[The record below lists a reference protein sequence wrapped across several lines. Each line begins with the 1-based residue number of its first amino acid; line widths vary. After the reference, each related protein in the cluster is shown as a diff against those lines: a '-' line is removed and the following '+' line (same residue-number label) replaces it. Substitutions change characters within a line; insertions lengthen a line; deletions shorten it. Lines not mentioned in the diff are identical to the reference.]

1 MITEL
6 NWDNKVVNNWT
17 KWNFKENESDQILII
32 SKKLKIILILFF
44 IIFLILINLK
54 IIEVLSLAEGKI
66 IPQGRIKYVQHLE
79 GGIVE
84 QILTKE
90 GAKVAINEP
99 LVVLSKKKAS
109 SEFEEINSRLK
120 SIELSILRVESQKQS
135 KKSIVI
141 PDDKKKIFD
150 DDLIKSENELFE
162 SRRKAINSEIKS
174 KKASIDKANKN
185 LKNLNKRLKLVKEQ
199 EAISQKLLEVEAT
212 NRLKHLEIL
221 RERQEVEGSI
231 DEQQSIIDL
240 SKNDLEKVRNNYLEE
255 LNIEL
260 SQYKKQKEELNKR
273 IEKYSDSLNRT
284 ILKSPVSGTVKLIS
298 VNSKGAIVAPGVTV
312 VEIVPENEKLIIE
325 AKLPLSEIGYVD
337 KDLEAKIRLNTAEGS
352 RFRSIKGKV
361 VFVGADRISGKDEEG
376 FYLVKVETSE
386 NSFSRSNEEYKLF
399 SGVPV
404 MVGIITG
411 KRSFLDYFLTPFM
424 KNATFALSER

>member
-1 MITEL
+1 MTEK
-6 NWDNKVVNNWT
+6 WV
-17 KWNFKENESDQILII
+17 KWNLFKNDEKPKNVI
-32 SKKLKIILILFF
+32 SKRLKVSLILFSL
-44 IIFLILINLK
+44 IFLLLVNLK
-54 IIEVLSLAEGKI
+54 IIEVLSLADGKI

-84 QILTKE
+84 EILISE
-90 GAKVAINEP
+90 GEKVEINQP
-99 LVVLSKKKAS
+99 LVVLSKEKAS

-120 SIELSILRVESQKQS
+120 SIDLSILRVNSEINSNN
-135 KKSIVI
+135 SIEI
-141 PDDKKKIFD
+141 PENKNNLFD
-150 DDLIKSENELFE
+150 EELVKSENELFQ

-185 LKNLNKRLKLVKEQ
+185 LKNLKKRLKIVKEQ
-199 EAISQKLLEVEAT
+199 EDISQKLLEVEAT

-240 SKNDLEKVRNNYLEE
+240 SKNDLEKVKNNYIEE

-260 SQYKKQKEELNKR
+260 SQYRKEKEELNKR
-273 IEKYSDSLNRT
+273 IQKYSDSLNRT
-284 ILKSPVSGTVKLIS
+284 VLKSPVSGTVKLVS

-325 AKLPLSEIGYVD
+325 AKLPLSEIGYV
-337 KDLEAKIRLNTAEGS
+337 KKNLEAKIRLNTPEGS

-361 VFVGADRISGKDEEG
+361 VFVGADRISSKDEDG

-386 NSFSRSNEEYKLF
+386 NSFARKNEEYKLL

-411 KRSFLDYFLTPFM
+411 KRSFMDYFLTPFITG
-424 KNATFALSER
+424 ASFALSER

>member
-1 MITEL
+1 MTEK
-6 NWDNKVVNNWT
+6 WV
-17 KWNFKENESDQILII
+17 KWNLFKNDEKPKNVI
-32 SKKLKIILILFF
+32 SKRLKVSLILFSL
-44 IIFLILINLK
+44 IFLLLVNLK
-54 IIEVLSLAEGKI
+54 IIEVLSLADGKI

-84 QILTKE
+84 EILISE
-90 GAKVAINEP
+90 GEKVEINQP
-99 LVVLSKKKAS
+99 LVILSKEKAS

-120 SIELSILRVESQKQS
+120 SIDLSILRVNSEINSNN
-135 KKSIVI
+135 SIEI
-141 PDDKKKIFD
+141 PENKNNLFD
-150 DDLIKSENELFE
+150 EELVKSENELFQ

-185 LKNLNKRLKLVKEQ
+185 LKNLKKRLKIVKEQ
-199 EAISQKLLEVEAT
+199 EDISQKLLEVEAT

-240 SKNDLEKVRNNYLEE
+240 SKNDLEKVQNNYIED

-260 SQYKKQKEELNKR
+260 SQYRKEKEELNKR
-273 IEKYSDSLNRT
+273 IQKYSDSLNRT
-284 ILKSPVSGTVKLIS
+284 VLKSPVSGTVKLVS

-325 AKLPLSEIGYVD
+325 AKLPLSEIGYV
-337 KDLEAKIRLNTAEGS
+337 KKNLEAKIRLNTPEGS

-361 VFVGADRISGKDEEG
+361 VFVGADRISSKDEEG

-386 NSFSRSNEEYKLF
+386 NSFARKNEQYKLL

-411 KRSFLDYFLTPFM
+411 KRSFMDYFLTPFITG
-424 KNATFALSER
+424 ASFALSER

>member
-1 MITEL
+1 MG
-6 NWDNKVVNNWT
+6 KNWT
-17 KWNFKENESDQILII
+17 KWILIYNEDNNQVNVI
-32 SKKLKIILILFF
+32 SKKLKISLSLFL
-44 IIFLILINLK
+44 IIFLLLINLK

-66 IPQGRIKYVQHLE
+66 IPQGRIKFVQHLE

-84 QILTKE
+84 EIL
-90 GAKVAINEP
+90 INEGEKVKINQP
-99 LVVLSKKKAS
+99 LVILSKKKAS
-109 SEFEEINSRLK
+109 SEYEEINTRLK
-120 SIELSILRVESQKQS
+120 SIELSILRVDSE
-135 KKSIVI
+135 KKSKNEIMI
-141 PDDKKKIFD
+141 PDNKKKIFD
-150 DDLIKSENELFE
+150 KDLVKSEEELFQ

-174 KKASIDKANKN
+174 KKGSIDKANKN
-185 LKNLNKRLKLVKEQ
+185 LKNLKKRLKIVKEQ
-199 EAISQKLLEVEAT
+199 ESISQKLLDVEAT

-240 SKNDLEKVRNNYLEE
+240 SKNDLEKVENNYLEE

-260 SQYKKQKEELNKR
+260 SQYKKEKEELNKR
-273 IEKYSDSLNRT
+273 IQKYSDSLNRT
-284 ILKSPVSGTVKLIS
+284 VLKSPVSGTVKLVS

-325 AKLPLSEIGYVD
+325 AKLPLSEIGYVK
-337 KDLEAKIRLNTAEGS
+337 KDLEAKIRLNTPEGS
-352 RFRSIKGKV
+352 RFKSIKGKV
-361 VFVGADRISGKDEEG
+361 IFVGADRISGKEEDG

-386 NSFSRSNEEYKLF
+386 NSFSRNNEEYKLF

-411 KRSFLDYFLTPFM
+411 KRSFIDYFLTPFITST
-424 KNATFALSER
+424 TFALSER

>member
-1 MITEL
+1 MTE
-6 NWDNKVVNNWT
+6 
-17 KWNFKENESDQILII
+17 KWVKWKLFKNDEKPKNVI
-32 SKKLKIILILFF
+32 SKRLKVSLILFSL
-44 IIFLILINLK
+44 IFLLLVNLK
-54 IIEVLSLAEGKI
+54 IIEVLSLADGKI

-84 QILTKE
+84 EILISE
-90 GAKVAINEP
+90 GEKVEINQS
-99 LVVLSKKKAS
+99 LVVLSKEKAS

-120 SIELSILRVESQKQS
+120 SIDLSILRVNSEINSNN
-135 KKSIVI
+135 SIEI
-141 PDDKKKIFD
+141 PENKNNLFD
-150 DDLIKSENELFE
+150 EELVKSENELFQ

-185 LKNLNKRLKLVKEQ
+185 LKNLKKRLKIVKEQ
-199 EAISQKLLEVEAT
+199 EDISQKLLEVEAT

-240 SKNDLEKVRNNYLEE
+240 SKNDLEKVQNNYIEE

-260 SQYKKQKEELNKR
+260 SQYRKEKEELNKR
-273 IEKYSDSLNRT
+273 IQKYSDSLNRT
-284 ILKSPVSGTVKLIS
+284 VLKSPVSGTVKLVS

-325 AKLPLSEIGYVD
+325 AKLPLSEIGYV
-337 KDLEAKIRLNTAEGS
+337 KKNLEAKIRLNTPEGS
-352 RFRSIKGKV
+352 RFRSIKGNV
-361 VFVGADRISGKDEEG
+361 VFVGADRISSKDEEG
-376 FYLVKVETSE
+376 FYLVKVETSA
-386 NSFSRSNEEYKLF
+386 NSFARKNEEYKLL

-411 KRSFLDYFLTPFM
+411 KRSFMDYFLTPFITG
-424 KNATFALSER
+424 ASFALSER

>member
-1 MITEL
+1 MTEK
-6 NWDNKVVNNWT
+6 WV
-17 KWNFKENESDQILII
+17 KWNLFKNDEKPKNVI
-32 SKKLKIILILFF
+32 SKRLKVSLILFSL
-44 IIFLILINLK
+44 IFLLLVNLK
-54 IIEVLSLAEGKI
+54 IIEVLSLADGKI
-66 IPQGRIKYVQHLE
+66 IPQGRMKYVQHLE

-84 QILTKE
+84 EILISE
-90 GAKVAINEP
+90 GEKVEINQP
-99 LVVLSKKKAS
+99 LVVLSKEKAS

-120 SIELSILRVESQKQS
+120 SIDLSILRVNSEINSDN
-135 KKSIVI
+135 SIEI
-141 PDDKKKIFD
+141 PENINNLFDKE
-150 DDLIKSENELFE
+150 LVKSENELFQ

-185 LKNLNKRLKLVKEQ
+185 LKNLKKRLKIVKEQ
-199 EAISQKLLEVEAT
+199 EDISQKLLEVEAT

-240 SKNDLEKVRNNYLEE
+240 SKNDLEKVQNNYIED

-260 SQYKKQKEELNKR
+260 SQYRKEKEELNKR
-273 IEKYSDSLNRT
+273 IQKYSDSLNRT
-284 ILKSPVSGTVKLIS
+284 VLKSPVSGTIKLVS

-325 AKLPLSEIGYVD
+325 AKLPLSEIGYV
-337 KDLEAKIRLNTAEGS
+337 KKNLEAKIRLNTPEGS

-361 VFVGADRISGKDEEG
+361 VFVGADRISNKDEEG

-386 NSFSRSNEEYKLF
+386 NSFARKNEEYRLL

-411 KRSFLDYFLTPFM
+411 KRSFMDYFLTPFITG
-424 KNATFALSER
+424 ASFALSER

>member
-1 MITEL
+1 MTEK
-6 NWDNKVVNNWT
+6 WV
-17 KWNFKENESDQILII
+17 KWNLFKNDEKPKNVI
-32 SKKLKIILILFF
+32 SKRLKVSLILFTL
-44 IIFLILINLK
+44 IFLLLVNLK
-54 IIEVLSLAEGKI
+54 IIEVLSLADGKI

-84 QILTKE
+84 EILISE
-90 GAKVAINEP
+90 GEKVEINQS
-99 LVVLSKKKAS
+99 LVVLSKEKAS

-120 SIELSILRVESQKQS
+120 SIDLSILRVNSEINSNN
-135 KKSIVI
+135 SIEI
-141 PDDKKKIFD
+141 PENKNNLFNEE
-150 DDLIKSENELFE
+150 LVKSENELFQ

-185 LKNLNKRLKLVKEQ
+185 LKNLKKRLKIVKEQ
-199 EAISQKLLEVEAT
+199 EDISQKLLEVEAT

-240 SKNDLEKVRNNYLEE
+240 SKNDLEKVQNNYIEE

-260 SQYKKQKEELNKR
+260 SQYRKEKEELNKR
-273 IEKYSDSLNRT
+273 IQKYSDSLNRT
-284 ILKSPVSGTVKLIS
+284 VLKSPVSGTVKLVS

-325 AKLPLSEIGYVD
+325 AKLPLSEIGYV
-337 KDLEAKIRLNTAEGS
+337 KKNLEAKIRLNTPEGS
-352 RFRSIKGKV
+352 RFRSIKGNV
-361 VFVGADRISGKDEEG
+361 VFVGADRISSKDEEG

-386 NSFSRSNEEYKLF
+386 NSFARKNEEYRLL

-411 KRSFLDYFLTPFM
+411 KRSFMDYFLTPFITG
-424 KNATFALSER
+424 ASFALSER

>member
-1 MITEL
+1 MTEK
-6 NWDNKVVNNWT
+6 WV
-17 KWNFKENESDQILII
+17 KWNLFKNDEKPKNVI
-32 SKKLKIILILFF
+32 SKRLKVSLILFSL
-44 IIFLILINLK
+44 IFLLLVNLK
-54 IIEVLSLAEGKI
+54 IIEVLSLADGKI

-84 QILTKE
+84 EILISE
-90 GAKVAINEP
+90 GEKVEINQP
-99 LVVLSKKKAS
+99 LVVLSKEKAS

-120 SIELSILRVESQKQS
+120 SIDLSILRVNSEINSNN
-135 KKSIVI
+135 SIEI
-141 PDDKKKIFD
+141 PENKNNLFDKE
-150 DDLIKSENELFE
+150 LVKSENELFQ

-185 LKNLNKRLKLVKEQ
+185 LKNLKKRLKIVKEQ
-199 EAISQKLLEVEAT
+199 EDISQKLLEVEAT

-240 SKNDLEKVRNNYLEE
+240 SKNDLEKVQNNYIED

-260 SQYKKQKEELNKR
+260 SQYRKEKEELNKR
-273 IEKYSDSLNRT
+273 IQKYSDSLNRT
-284 ILKSPVSGTVKLIS
+284 VLKSPVSGTVKLVS

-325 AKLPLSEIGYVD
+325 AKLPLSEIGYV
-337 KDLEAKIRLNTAEGS
+337 KKNLEAKIRLNTPEGS

-361 VFVGADRISGKDEEG
+361 VFVGADRISSKDEEG

-386 NSFSRSNEEYKLF
+386 NSFARKNEEYKLL

-411 KRSFLDYFLTPFM
+411 KRSFMDYFLTPFITG
-424 KNATFALSER
+424 ASFALSER

>member
-1 MITEL
+1 MTEK
-6 NWDNKVVNNWT
+6 WV
-17 KWNFKENESDQILII
+17 KWNLFKNDEKPKNVI
-32 SKKLKIILILFF
+32 SKRLKVSLILFSL
-44 IIFLILINLK
+44 IFLLLVNLK
-54 IIEVLSLAEGKI
+54 IIEVLSLADGKI

-84 QILTKE
+84 EILISE
-90 GAKVAINEP
+90 GEKVEINQP
-99 LVVLSKKKAS
+99 LVVLSKEKAS

-120 SIELSILRVESQKQS
+120 SIDLSILRVNSEINSNN
-135 KKSIVI
+135 SIEI
-141 PDDKKKIFD
+141 PENKNNLFDKE
-150 DDLIKSENELFE
+150 LVKSENELFQ

-185 LKNLNKRLKLVKEQ
+185 LKNLKKRLKIVKEQ
-199 EAISQKLLEVEAT
+199 EDISQKLLEVEAT

-240 SKNDLEKVRNNYLEE
+240 SKNDLEKVQNNYIEE

-260 SQYKKQKEELNKR
+260 SQYRKEKEELNKR
-273 IEKYSDSLNRT
+273 IQKYSDSLNRT
-284 ILKSPVSGTVKLIS
+284 VLKSPVSGTVKLVS

-325 AKLPLSEIGYVD
+325 AKLPLSEIGYV
-337 KDLEAKIRLNTAEGS
+337 KKNLEAKIRLNTPEGS

-361 VFVGADRISGKDEEG
+361 VFVGADRISSKDEEG

-386 NSFSRSNEEYKLF
+386 NSFARKNEEYKLL

-411 KRSFLDYFLTPFM
+411 KRSFMDYFLTPFITG
-424 KNATFALSER
+424 ASFALSER

>member
-1 MITEL
+1 MTEK
-6 NWDNKVVNNWT
+6 WV
-17 KWNFKENESDQILII
+17 KWNLFKNDEKPKNVISKRLKVSLII
-32 SKKLKIILILFF
+32 FSLFF
-44 IIFLILINLK
+44 LLLVNLK
-54 IIEVLSLAEGKI
+54 IIEVLSLADGKI

-84 QILTKE
+84 EILISE
-90 GAKVAINEP
+90 GEKVEINQP
-99 LVVLSKKKAS
+99 LVVLSKEKAS

-120 SIELSILRVESQKQS
+120 SIDLSILRVNSEINSNN
-135 KKSIVI
+135 SIEI
-141 PDDKKKIFD
+141 PENKNNLFD
-150 DDLIKSENELFE
+150 EELVKSENELFQ

-185 LKNLNKRLKLVKEQ
+185 LKNLKKRLKIVKEQ
-199 EAISQKLLEVEAT
+199 EDISQKLLEVEAT

-240 SKNDLEKVRNNYLEE
+240 SKNDLEKVRNNYIED

-260 SQYKKQKEELNKR
+260 SQYRKEKEELNKR
-273 IEKYSDSLNRT
+273 IQKYSDSLNRT
-284 ILKSPVSGTVKLIS
+284 VLKSPVSGTVKLVS

-325 AKLPLSEIGYVD
+325 AKLPLSEIGYV
-337 KDLEAKIRLNTAEGS
+337 KKNLEAKIRLNTPEGS

-361 VFVGADRISGKDEEG
+361 VFVGADRISSKDEDS

-386 NSFSRSNEEYKLF
+386 NSFARKNEEYKLL

-411 KRSFLDYFLTPFM
+411 KRSFIDYFLTPFITG
-424 KNATFALSER
+424 ASFALSER

>member
-1 MITEL
+1 MTEK
-6 NWDNKVVNNWT
+6 WV
-17 KWNFKENESDQILII
+17 KWNLFKNDEKPKNVI
-32 SKKLKIILILFF
+32 SKRLKVSLILFSL
-44 IIFLILINLK
+44 IFLLLVNLK
-54 IIEVLSLAEGKI
+54 IIEVLSLADGKI

-84 QILTKE
+84 EILISE
-90 GAKVAINEP
+90 GEKVEINQP
-99 LVVLSKKKAS
+99 LVILSKEKAS

-120 SIELSILRVESQKQS
+120 SIDLSILRVNSEINSNN
-135 KKSIVI
+135 SIEI
-141 PDDKKKIFD
+141 PENKNNLFD
-150 DDLIKSENELFE
+150 VELVKSENELFQ

-185 LKNLNKRLKLVKEQ
+185 LKNLKKRLKIVKEQ
-199 EAISQKLLEVEAT
+199 EDISQKLLEVEAT

-240 SKNDLEKVRNNYLEE
+240 SKNDLEKVQNNYIEE

-260 SQYKKQKEELNKR
+260 SQYRKEKEELNKR
-273 IEKYSDSLNRT
+273 IQKYSDSLNRT
-284 ILKSPVSGTVKLIS
+284 VLKSPVTGTVKLVS

-325 AKLPLSEIGYVD
+325 AKLPLSEIGYV
-337 KDLEAKIRLNTAEGS
+337 KKNLEAKIRLNTPEGS

-361 VFVGADRISGKDEEG
+361 VFVGADRISSKDEEG

-386 NSFSRSNEEYKLF
+386 NSFARKNEEYRLL

-411 KRSFLDYFLTPFM
+411 KRSFMDYFLTPFI
-424 KNATFALSER
+424 TGTSFALSER

>member
-1 MITEL
+1 MTEK
-6 NWDNKVVNNWT
+6 WV
-17 KWNFKENESDQILII
+17 KWNLFKNDEKPKNVI
-32 SKKLKIILILFF
+32 SKRLKVSLILFSL
-44 IIFLILINLK
+44 IFLLLVNLK
-54 IIEVLSLAEGKI
+54 IIEVLSLADGKI

-84 QILTKE
+84 EILISE
-90 GAKVAINEP
+90 GEKVEINQP
-99 LVVLSKKKAS
+99 LVVLSKEKAS

-120 SIELSILRVESQKQS
+120 SIDLSILRVNSEINSNN
-135 KKSIVI
+135 SIEI
-141 PDDKKKIFD
+141 PENINNLFD
-150 DDLIKSENELFE
+150 EELVKSENELFQ

-185 LKNLNKRLKLVKEQ
+185 LKNLKKRLKIVKEQ
-199 EAISQKLLEVEAT
+199 EDISQKLLEVEAT

-240 SKNDLEKVRNNYLEE
+240 SKNDLEKVQNNYIED

-260 SQYKKQKEELNKR
+260 SQYRKEKEELNKR
-273 IEKYSDSLNRT
+273 IQKYSDSLNRT
-284 ILKSPVSGTVKLIS
+284 VLKSPVTGTVKLVS

-325 AKLPLSEIGYVD
+325 AKLPLSEIGYV
-337 KDLEAKIRLNTAEGS
+337 KKNLEAKIRLNTPEGS

-361 VFVGADRISGKDEEG
+361 VFVGADRISSKDEKG

-386 NSFSRSNEEYKLF
+386 NSFARKNEEYKLL

-411 KRSFLDYFLTPFM
+411 KRSFMDYFLTPFITG
-424 KNATFALSER
+424 ASFALSER

>member
-1 MITEL
+1 MTEK
-6 NWDNKVVNNWT
+6 WV
-17 KWNFKENESDQILII
+17 KWNLFKNDEKPKNVI
-32 SKKLKIILILFF
+32 SKRLKVSLILFSL
-44 IIFLILINLK
+44 IFLLLVNLK
-54 IIEVLSLAEGKI
+54 IIEVLSLADGKI

-84 QILTKE
+84 EILISE
-90 GAKVAINEP
+90 GEKVEINQP
-99 LVVLSKKKAS
+99 LVVLSKEKAS

-120 SIELSILRVESQKQS
+120 SIDLSILRVNSEINSNN
-135 KKSIVI
+135 SIEI
-141 PDDKKKIFD
+141 PENINNLFD
-150 DDLIKSENELFE
+150 EELVKSENELFQ

-185 LKNLNKRLKLVKEQ
+185 LKNLKKRLKIVKEQ
-199 EAISQKLLEVEAT
+199 EDISQKLLEVEAT

-240 SKNDLEKVRNNYLEE
+240 SKNDLEKVQNNYIED

-260 SQYKKQKEELNKR
+260 SQYRKEKEELNKR
-273 IEKYSDSLNRT
+273 IQKYSDSLNRT
-284 ILKSPVSGTVKLIS
+284 VLKSPVSGTVKLVS

-312 VEIVPENEKLIIE
+312 VEFVPENEKLIIE
-325 AKLPLSEIGYVD
+325 AKLPLSEIGYV
-337 KDLEAKIRLNTAEGS
+337 KKNLEAKIRLNTPEGS

-361 VFVGADRISGKDEEG
+361 VFVGADRISSKDEEG

-386 NSFSRSNEEYKLF
+386 NSFARKNEEYRLL

-411 KRSFLDYFLTPFM
+411 KRSFMDYFLTPFITG
-424 KNATFALSER
+424 ASFALSER

>member
-1 MITEL
+1 MTE
-6 NWDNKVVNNWT
+6 
-17 KWNFKENESDQILII
+17 KWVRWNLFKNDEKPKNVI
-32 SKKLKIILILFF
+32 SKRLKVSLIFF
-44 IIFLILINLK
+44 LLIFLLLINLK
-54 IIEVLSLAEGKI
+54 IIEVLSLADGKI

-79 GGIVE
+79 GGIVKE
-84 QILTKE
+84 ILISE
-90 GAKVAINEP
+90 GEKVEINQP
-99 LVVLSKKKAS
+99 LVVLSKEKAS

-120 SIELSILRVESQKQS
+120 SIDLSILRVNSEINSN
-135 KKSIVI
+135 KSIEI
-141 PDDKKKIFD
+141 PENKNNLFD
-150 DDLIKSENELFE
+150 EELVKSENELFQ

-185 LKNLNKRLKLVKEQ
+185 LKNLKKRLKIVKEQ
-199 EAISQKLLEVEAT
+199 EDISQKLLEVEAT

-240 SKNDLEKVRNNYLEE
+240 SKNDLEKVQNNYIED

-260 SQYKKQKEELNKR
+260 SQYRKEKEELNKR
-273 IEKYSDSLNRT
+273 IQKYSDSLNRT
-284 ILKSPVSGTVKLIS
+284 VLKSPVSGTVKLVS

-325 AKLPLSEIGYVD
+325 AKLPLSEIGYV
-337 KDLEAKIRLNTAEGS
+337 KNNLEAKIRLNTPEGS

-361 VFVGADRISGKDEEG
+361 VFVGADRISSKDEEG

-386 NSFSRSNEEYKLF
+386 NSFARKNEEYKLL

-411 KRSFLDYFLTPFM
+411 KRSFMDYFLTPFM
-424 KNATFALSER
+424 TGASFALSER

>member
-1 MITEL
+1 MTEK
-6 NWDNKVVNNWT
+6 WV
-17 KWNFKENESDQILII
+17 KWNLFKNDEKPKNVI
-32 SKKLKIILILFF
+32 SKRLKVSLILFSL
-44 IIFLILINLK
+44 IFLLLVNLK
-54 IIEVLSLAEGKI
+54 IIEVLSLADGKI

-84 QILTKE
+84 EILISE
-90 GAKVAINEP
+90 GEKVEINQP
-99 LVVLSKKKAS
+99 LVVLSKEKAS

-120 SIELSILRVESQKQS
+120 SIDLSILRVNSEINSNN
-135 KKSIVI
+135 SIEI
-141 PDDKKKIFD
+141 PENKNNLFDKE
-150 DDLIKSENELFE
+150 LVKSENELFQ

-185 LKNLNKRLKLVKEQ
+185 LKNLKKRLKIVKEQ
-199 EAISQKLLEVEAT
+199 EDISQKLLEVEAT

-240 SKNDLEKVRNNYLEE
+240 SKNDLEKVKNNYIEE

-260 SQYKKQKEELNKR
+260 SQYRKEKEELNKR
-273 IEKYSDSLNRT
+273 IQKYSDSLNRT
-284 ILKSPVSGTVKLIS
+284 VLKSPVSGTVKLVS

-325 AKLPLSEIGYVD
+325 AKLPLSEIGYV
-337 KDLEAKIRLNTAEGS
+337 KKNLEAKIRLNTPEGS

-361 VFVGADRISGKDEEG
+361 VFVGADRISSKDEEG

-386 NSFSRSNEEYKLF
+386 NSFARKNEEYKLL

-411 KRSFLDYFLTPFM
+411 KRSFMDYFLTPFI
-424 KNATFALSER
+424 TGTSFALSER

>member
-1 MITEL
+1 MTEK
-6 NWDNKVVNNWT
+6 WV
-17 KWNFKENESDQILII
+17 KWNLFKNDEKPKNVI
-32 SKKLKIILILFF
+32 SKRLKASLILFLL
-44 IIFLILINLK
+44 IFLLLVNLK
-54 IIEVLSLAEGKI
+54 IIEVLSLADGKI

-84 QILTKE
+84 EILISE
-90 GAKVAINEP
+90 GEKVEINQP
-99 LVVLSKKKAS
+99 LVILSKEKAS

-120 SIELSILRVESQKQS
+120 SIDLSILRVNSEINS
-135 KKSIVI
+135 KNSIEI
-141 PDDKKKIFD
+141 PENKNKLFDKE
-150 DDLIKSENELFE
+150 LVKSENELFKAE
-162 SRRKAINSEIKS
+162 KAINSEIKS

-185 LKNLNKRLKLVKEQ
+185 LKNLKKRLKIVKEQ
-199 EAISQKLLEVEAT
+199 EDISQKLLEVEAT

-240 SKNDLEKVRNNYLEE
+240 SKNDLEKVKNNYIEE

-260 SQYKKQKEELNKR
+260 SQYRKEKEELNKR
-273 IEKYSDSLNRT
+273 IQKYSDSLDRT
-284 ILKSPVSGTVKLIS
+284 ILKSPVSGTVKLVS

-325 AKLPLSEIGYVD
+325 AKLPLSEIGYV
-337 KDLEAKIRLNTAEGS
+337 KKNLEAKIRLNTPEGS
-352 RFRSIKGKV
+352 RFRSIKGNV
-361 VFVGADRISGKDEEG
+361 VFVGADRISSKDEEG

-386 NSFSRSNEEYKLF
+386 NSFARKNEEYKLL

-411 KRSFLDYFLTPFM
+411 KEVLWITS
-424 KNATFALSER
+424 

>member
-1 MITEL
+1 MTEK
-6 NWDNKVVNNWT
+6 WV
-17 KWNFKENESDQILII
+17 KWNLFKNDEKPKNVI
-32 SKKLKIILILFF
+32 SKRLKVSLILFSL
-44 IIFLILINLK
+44 IFLLLVNLK
-54 IIEVLSLAEGKI
+54 IIEVLSLADGKI

-84 QILTKE
+84 EILISE
-90 GAKVAINEP
+90 GEKVEINQP
-99 LVVLSKKKAS
+99 LVVLSKEKAS

-120 SIELSILRVESQKQS
+120 SIDLSILRVNSEINSNN
-135 KKSIVI
+135 SIEI
-141 PDDKKKIFD
+141 PENINNLFD
-150 DDLIKSENELFE
+150 EELVKSENELFQ

-185 LKNLNKRLKLVKEQ
+185 LKNLKKRLKIVKEQ
-199 EAISQKLLEVEAT
+199 EDISQKLLEVEAT

-240 SKNDLEKVRNNYLEE
+240 SKNDLEKVQNNYIED

-260 SQYKKQKEELNKR
+260 SQYRKEKEELNKR
-273 IEKYSDSLNRT
+273 IQKYSDSLNRT
-284 ILKSPVSGTVKLIS
+284 VLKSPVSGTVKLVS

-325 AKLPLSEIGYVD
+325 AKLPLSEIGYV
-337 KDLEAKIRLNTAEGS
+337 KKNLEAKIRLNTPEGS

-361 VFVGADRISGKDEEG
+361 VFVGADRISSKDEDG
-376 FYLVKVETSE
+376 FYLVKVETSA
-386 NSFSRSNEEYKLF
+386 NSFARKNEEYKLL

-411 KRSFLDYFLTPFM
+411 KRSFMDYFLTPFITG
-424 KNATFALSER
+424 ASFALSER

>member
-1 MITEL
+1 MTEK
-6 NWDNKVVNNWT
+6 WV
-17 KWNFKENESDQILII
+17 KWNLFKNDEKPKNVI
-32 SKKLKIILILFF
+32 SKRLKVSLILFSL
-44 IIFLILINLK
+44 IFLLLVNLK
-54 IIEVLSLAEGKI
+54 IIEVLSLADGKI

-84 QILTKE
+84 EILISE
-90 GAKVAINEP
+90 GEKVEINQP
-99 LVVLSKKKAS
+99 LVVLSKEKAS

-120 SIELSILRVESQKQS
+120 SIDLSILRVNSEINSNN
-135 KKSIVI
+135 SIEI
-141 PDDKKKIFD
+141 PENINNLFD
-150 DDLIKSENELFE
+150 EELVKSENELFQ

-185 LKNLNKRLKLVKEQ
+185 LKNLKKRLKIVKEQ
-199 EAISQKLLEVEAT
+199 EDISQKLLEVEAT

-240 SKNDLEKVRNNYLEE
+240 SKNDLEKVQNNYIED

-260 SQYKKQKEELNKR
+260 SQYRKEKEQLNKR
-273 IEKYSDSLNRT
+273 IQKYSDSLNRT
-284 ILKSPVSGTVKLIS
+284 VLKSPVSGTVKLVS

-325 AKLPLSEIGYVD
+325 AKLPLSEIGYV
-337 KDLEAKIRLNTAEGS
+337 KKNLEAKIRLNTPEGS

-361 VFVGADRISGKDEEG
+361 VFVGADRISSKDEEG

-386 NSFSRSNEEYKLF
+386 NSFARKNEEYRLL

-411 KRSFLDYFLTPFM
+411 KRSFMDYFLTPFITG
-424 KNATFALSER
+424 ASFALSER

>member
-1 MITEL
+1 MTEK
-6 NWDNKVVNNWT
+6 WV
-17 KWNFKENESDQILII
+17 KWNLFKNDEKPKNVI
-32 SKKLKIILILFF
+32 SKRLKVSLILFSL
-44 IIFLILINLK
+44 IFLLLVNLK
-54 IIEVLSLAEGKI
+54 IIEVLSLADGKI

-84 QILTKE
+84 EILISE
-90 GAKVAINEP
+90 GEKVEINQP
-99 LVVLSKKKAS
+99 LVILSKEKAS

-120 SIELSILRVESQKQS
+120 SIDLSILRVNSEINSNN
-135 KKSIVI
+135 SIEI
-141 PDDKKKIFD
+141 PENQNNLFD
-150 DDLIKSENELFE
+150 EELVKSENELFQ

-185 LKNLNKRLKLVKEQ
+185 LKNLKKRLTIVKEQ
-199 EAISQKLLEVEAT
+199 EDISQKLLEVEAT

-240 SKNDLEKVRNNYLEE
+240 SKNDLEKVQNNYIED

-260 SQYKKQKEELNKR
+260 SQYRKEKEELNKR
-273 IEKYSDSLNRT
+273 IQKYSDSLNRT
-284 ILKSPVSGTVKLIS
+284 VLKSPVSGTVKLVS

-325 AKLPLSEIGYVD
+325 AKLPLSEIGYV
-337 KDLEAKIRLNTAEGS
+337 KKNLEAKIRLNTPEGS

-361 VFVGADRISGKDEEG
+361 VFVGADRISSKDEEG

-386 NSFSRSNEEYKLF
+386 NSFARKNEQYKLL

-411 KRSFLDYFLTPFM
+411 KRSFMDYFLTPFITG
-424 KNATFALSER
+424 ASFALSER

>member
-1 MITEL
+1 MTEK
-6 NWDNKVVNNWT
+6 WV
-17 KWNFKENESDQILII
+17 KWNLFKNDEKPKNVI
-32 SKKLKIILILFF
+32 SKRLKVSLILFSL
-44 IIFLILINLK
+44 IFLLLVNLK
-54 IIEVLSLAEGKI
+54 IIEVLSLADGKI

-84 QILTKE
+84 EILISE
-90 GAKVAINEP
+90 GEKVEINQP
-99 LVVLSKKKAS
+99 LVVLSKEKAS

-120 SIELSILRVESQKQS
+120 SIDLSILRVNSEINSNN
-135 KKSIVI
+135 SIEI
-141 PDDKKKIFD
+141 PENQNNLFD
-150 DDLIKSENELFE
+150 EELVKSENELFQ

-185 LKNLNKRLKLVKEQ
+185 LKNLKKRLKIVKEQ
-199 EAISQKLLEVEAT
+199 EDISQKLLEVEAT
-212 NRLKHLEIL
+212 KRLKHLEIL

-240 SKNDLEKVRNNYLEE
+240 SKNDLEKVQNNYIEE

-260 SQYKKQKEELNKR
+260 SQYRKEKEELNKR
-273 IEKYSDSLNRT
+273 IQKYSDSLNRT
-284 ILKSPVSGTVKLIS
+284 VLKSPVSGTVKLVS

-325 AKLPLSEIGYVD
+325 AKLPLSEIGYV
-337 KDLEAKIRLNTAEGS
+337 KKNLEAKIRLNTPEGS

-361 VFVGADRISGKDEEG
+361 VFVGADRISSKDEEG

-386 NSFSRSNEEYKLF
+386 NSFARKNEEYKLL

-411 KRSFLDYFLTPFM
+411 KRSFMDYFLTPFITG
-424 KNATFALSER
+424 ASFALSER

>member
-1 MITEL
+1 MTEK
-6 NWDNKVVNNWT
+6 WV
-17 KWNFKENESDQILII
+17 KWNLFKNDEKPKNVI
-32 SKKLKIILILFF
+32 SKRLKVSLILFSL
-44 IIFLILINLK
+44 IFLLLVNLK
-54 IIEVLSLAEGKI
+54 IIEVLSLADGKI

-84 QILTKE
+84 EILISE
-90 GAKVAINEP
+90 GEKVEINQP
-99 LVVLSKKKAS
+99 LVILSKEKAS

-120 SIELSILRVESQKQS
+120 SIDLSILRVNSEINSNN
-135 KKSIVI
+135 SIEI
-141 PDDKKKIFD
+141 PENQNNLFD
-150 DDLIKSENELFE
+150 EELVKSENELFQ

-185 LKNLNKRLKLVKEQ
+185 LKNLKKRLKIVKEQ
-199 EAISQKLLEVEAT
+199 EDISQKLLEVEAT

-240 SKNDLEKVRNNYLEE
+240 SKNDLEKVQNNYIED

-260 SQYKKQKEELNKR
+260 SQYRKEKEELNKR
-273 IEKYSDSLNRT
+273 IQKYSDSLNRT
-284 ILKSPVSGTVKLIS
+284 VLKSPVSGTVKLVS

-325 AKLPLSEIGYVD
+325 AKLPLSEIGYV
-337 KDLEAKIRLNTAEGS
+337 KKNLEAKIRLNTPEGS

-361 VFVGADRISGKDEEG
+361 VFVGADRISSKDEEG

-386 NSFSRSNEEYKLF
+386 NSFARKNEQYKLL

-411 KRSFLDYFLTPFM
+411 KRSFMDYFLTPFITG
-424 KNATFALSER
+424 ASFALSER